1 MKSTL
6 MLIGLSLNESN
17 GDIVKFWKIKHENK
31 RRMCLSVLGKI

>member
-17 GDIVKFWKIKHENK
+17 GDIVKFWRIKHENK